1 MIKAQDLRI
10 GNIVSYRGEL
20 FEVFDLICKSSVEL
34 DSKKLDRHVNNADL
48 NNIFP
53 VEISQEI
60 LLKVGFVSDE
70 LNGSFETFENG
81 LKFTIIDKCGAC
93 MIYLSGPFGMIVL
106 KHIKFVNELQNLFN
120 SLTSKELNTAGFIL

>member
-34 DSKKLDRHVNNADL
+34 DSEKLDRHVNNADL

-53 VEISQEI
+53 VDISEEI
-60 LLKVGFVSDE
+60 LLKVGFE
-70 LNGSFETFENG
+70 KNRQEWSFESFCLQIFQGWLHYSAGEG
-81 LKFTIIDKCGAC
+81 LK
-93 MIYLSGPFGMIVL
+93 LSNE
-106 KHIKFVNELQNLFN
+106 IKRLHQLQNLYFA
-120 SLTSKELNTAGFIL
+120 LTGQELNRAGLV